1 MNIPPGPVG
10 VIIAHVIFTSA
21 CVVYDPSII
30 SPLAVR
36 GLISIALWT
45 GAIWSLLKAALAD
58 PGTIRKVSSA
68 RDMEIGERQAVLQ
81 GSPIKVRLP
90 IELRAIGGVTLDDS
104 PASDS
109 AAHLRFCAICEIQQ
123 PLRTKHC
130 AELNV
135 CIRTFDHHCPWISN
149 SIGENN
155 RAFFLMYL
163 TIEFACILCFM
174 GTAVAEIVRH
184 GGARNKIPYYTGLI
198 AAVALM
204 SIFLLMVGLLCVYHV
219 YLACANLTT
228 WEHSSWRRI
237 TYLQDMRQSDGSPF
251 SGETIATNIRIYLRH
266 AGSVEFGMDGGI
278 VWKLGA
284 QRNLLPS
291 ALRLCCD

>member
-1 MNIPPGPVG
+1 MNIPPGPFG
-10 VIIAHVIFTSA
+10 VIITHVIFTSA
-21 CVVYDPSII
+21 CVFYDPSII
-30 SPLAVR
+30 SLFALR

-45 GAIWSLLKAALAD
+45 GAISSLLKAALAD
-58 PGTIRKVSSA
+58 PGIIRKVSSA
-68 RDMEIGERQAVLQ
+68 RDMEIGERQTVPQ

-90 IELRAIGGVTLDDS
+90 IELRALGGVTMDDS
-104 PASDS
+104 PASAS
-109 AAHLRFCAICEIQQ
+109 SSELRFCAICDIQQ

-149 SIGENN
+149 SVGENN

-163 TIEFACILCFM
+163 TIEFACILWFM
-174 GTAVAEIVRH
+174 GTAVAGIVPH
-184 GGARNKIPYYTGLI
+184 GGARNKIPEYTGLI
-198 AAVALM
+198 AAVAFM

-228 WEHSSWRRI
+228 WEHSSWRKI
-237 TYLQDMRQSDGSPF
+237 TYLQDMRQSAGSPF
-251 SGETIATNIRIYLRH
+251 SGETIATNIRMYLRH
-266 AGSVEFGMDGGI
+266 AGSVEIGMDGGI
-278 VWKLGA
+278 VWKVGP

-291 ALRLCCD
+291 ALRSCCD